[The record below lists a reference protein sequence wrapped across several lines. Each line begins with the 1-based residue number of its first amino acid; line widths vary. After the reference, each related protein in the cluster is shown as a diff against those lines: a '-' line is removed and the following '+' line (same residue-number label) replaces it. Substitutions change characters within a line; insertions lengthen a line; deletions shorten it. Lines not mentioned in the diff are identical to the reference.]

1 MRRGVIFVSYRR
13 DDAGPF
19 ALALAAELELR
30 LAGVPVFVDLNR
42 IVGGQTWS
50 DTLDDALEKSR
61 LVIALI
67 GKKWRGSR
75 IGQRCRI
82 HEDGDWVRKEVAH
95 GLQRGSVMPL
105 LLEGAKIS
113 GDLPPDLKELRSVQ
127 SMPLRAV
134 SWSSDLEAVCAA
146 LVHKGF
152 PLVKREEI
160 LPKPDPVVSERQ
172 AIADSIL
179 DPWLLDA
186 RTRGWKVFSE
196 YDRLNTLAIR
206 EYLRKTFNFQSDK
219 AALAF
224 MGAFGDL
231 IEKHVH
237 HPIIHAKYKSVT
249 ISLSTWDARH
259 QITDID
265 TGMAED
271 VDQLASRWP
280 QDASS

>member
-42 IVGGQTWS
+42 IVGGHDWS

-67 GKKWRGSR
+67 GKKWRGR
-75 IGQRCRI
+75 RNLARCRMFD
-82 HEDGDWVRKEVAH
+82 DGDWVRKEVRH
-95 GLQRGSVMPL
+95 GIEHNKVMPL
-105 LLEGAKIS
+105 LLEGASIPS
-113 GDLPPDLKELRSVQ
+113 DVPADLKPLRRTQ
-127 SMPLRAV
+127 SMHLRAV
-134 SWSSDLEAVCAA
+134 SWSSDIDAVCSA
-146 LVHKGF
+146 LSLKGF
-152 PLVKREEI
+152 PLAKSAEI
-160 LPKPDPVVSERQ
+160 LPKPDPLLSERDGLP
-172 AIADSIL
+172 AELL
-179 DPWLLDA
+179 DPWLA
-186 RTRGWKVFSE
+186 AATNRGWKVFSE

-219 AALAF
+219 DALAF
-224 MGAFGDL
+224 MGAFGDI
-231 IEKHVH
+231 IERFTH

-265 TGMAED
+265 TGMAEA
-271 VDQLASRWP
+271 VDQLSANWP